1 MASSETKSQAWSC
14 EGVSLASTARL
25 DSRLARW
32 LALTAFAVLIAGWF
46 AAALHLTGA
55 SAGQP
60 GFPFNLRSNLAADY
74 GADPGAGRIT
84 SLRIS
89 IIADWLKDL
98 GFGEDDSELLAGLD
112 SPVPTATARNFEGDP
127 PFTATMTPS
136 PTQTN
141 TPLPTST
148 STPKPPTKTPK
159 PTDTEVPEPTELPD
173 DSIAPSI
180 SGGSFFPTF
189 GTLLPLCDGNDI
201 AITGLR
207 VEDPGPSSGFG
218 LELPDNGWVKLKYE
232 ILGPGSTGYVYSAD
246 LGPPLTG
253 GWTDGPGS
261 SWDAYYKGT
270 LTIDFSDGYA
280 FTAGGKL
287 FFRPPLS
294 GPTET
299 PTPEPF
305 TVKVW
310 SIVQDNAGNESYV
323 LHGTYTLDSA
333 CGG

>member
-1 MASSETKSQAWSC
+1 
-14 EGVSLASTARL
+14 L

-98 GFGEDDSELLAGLD
+98 GFGDDDSELLAGLD

-159 PTDTEVPEPTELPD
+159 PSDTEVPEPTELPD

-180 SGGSFFPTF
+180 SGGSFLPTF
-189 GTLLPLCDGNDI
+189 GTPLPDCDGNDI
-201 AITGLR
+201 AVTGLR
-207 VEDPGPSSGFG
+207 VEDPAPSSGIK
-218 LELPDNGWVKLKYE
+218 WIQLKYK
-232 ILGPGSTGYVYSAD
+232 ILGPGSKDYQFSGD
-246 LGPPLTG
+246 IGPPIIG
-253 GWTDGPGS
+253 GWTAGEGS
-261 SWDAYYKGT
+261 TWDAYYKGN
-270 LTIDFSDGYA
+270 LTISFSDGYA

-287 FFRPPLS
+287 FFRPSLS
-294 GPTET
+294 GPSAALTAD
-299 PTPEPF
+299 PF
-305 TVKVW
+305 TVEVW
-310 SIVQDNAGNESYV
+310 SIVEDNAGNQSFV
-323 LHGTYTLDSA
+323 LHGTYTLAGS